1 MMVGSATLISD
12 DYIEMN
18 GLCAKRL
25 LSRKRLWSRNDFFCE
40 TTFAERGMAFLC
52 CALGRALFCA
62 TGHASVFVFCARVRP
77 SARASDRKGLTREWT
92 PHANLSHLLCSA
104 FSGNVLLFD
113 NGSCQGNEI
122 D

>member
-1 MMVGSATLISD
+1 MMVGAVTLISD
-12 DYIEMN
+12 EIEMN

-40 TTFAERGMAFLC
+40 TTFAEKGMAFLC

-77 SARASDRKGLTREWT
+77 SARVRPKGFDARMDAARQFVTL
-92 PHANLSHLLCSA
+92 ALLC
-104 FSGNVLLFD
+104 FLR
-113 NGSCQGNEI
+113 
-122 D
+122 